1 MSITNS
7 LRRAA
12 KLQEKIEGLR
22 AQLTQLLDRARSEV
36 ASSAAEEI
44 ALPLRRPGRPK
55 MFKSNGRRQA
65 GKPEP
70 AGTKRQTAKTAVR
83 APKTTVVAR
92 GGKRRKRSPLFGVK
106 RAASPTGPLAPA
118 VVAVLKTK
126 NKPMNVGDI
135 LSGLTANGYQ
145 FNSAEPKKNLAARIY
160 RLKGVRQASAGLFAL
175 A

>member
-1 MSITNS
+1 MSISTS

-22 AQLTQLLDRARSEV
+22 AQLSQLLDRARSEV
-36 ASSAAEEI
+36 ASSVEEEI
-44 ALPLRRPGRPK
+44 VTPARRPGRPK

-65 GKPEP
+65 GKPGP
-70 AGTKRQTAKTAVR
+70 VSVKARAGKAARTPKAAV
-83 APKTTVVAR
+83 AVR
-92 GGKRRKRSPLFGVK
+92 GGKRRKRSPLLGVK
-106 RAASPTGPLAPA
+106 RAASPSGPLAPA

-126 NKPMNVGDI
+126 RSPMNVGDI
-135 LSGLTANGYQ
+135 LSGLNANGYQ

-160 RLKGVRQASAGLFAL
+160 RLKGVRQASAGLFEL